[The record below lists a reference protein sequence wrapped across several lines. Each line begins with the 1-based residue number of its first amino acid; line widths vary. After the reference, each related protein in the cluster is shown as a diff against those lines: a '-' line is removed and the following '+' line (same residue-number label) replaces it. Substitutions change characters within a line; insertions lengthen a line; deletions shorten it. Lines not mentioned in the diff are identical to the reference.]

1 MEIFGTDFETLLAAQ
16 GVIVLLAAFAAGV
29 LTSATPCVYPMI
41 PITISVIGANSET
54 SKLKNFFLAIVYV
67 SGMALIYSILGV
79 ISASTGMFFGYIST
93 NPWIF
98 LAIGNLCILFAIW
111 MMGWI
116 NMPNWSV
123 NIKIQNQKGKY
134 LLVFVSGIASGLI
147 AAPCTAPVL
156 AVILSF
162 VATTG
167 DAVYGGLI
175 LFIFAF
181 GMGTLL
187 IVIGTFSGIAG
198 SIPKPGVWMNRIKV
212 LLSLIILLA
221 GEYFLL
227 RAGENLFL

>member
-16 GVIVLLAAFAAGV
+16 GLIVLLAAFVAGV

-41 PITISVIGANSET
+41 PITVSVIGANSES
-54 SKLKNFFLAIVYV
+54 SKLKNFFLALVYV
-67 SGMALIYSILGV
+67 SGMALVYALLGV
-79 ISASTGMFFGYIST
+79 ISASTGMFFGSIST

-98 LAIGNLCILFAIW
+98 LIIGNLCILFAAW

-116 NMPNWSV
+116 AMPNWSMNI
-123 NIKIQNQKGKY
+123 NIKNQQGKY

-156 AVILSF
+156 AVILSY

-167 DAVYGGLI
+167 DAVYGGLV

-187 IVIGTFSGIAG
+187 IIIGTFSGIAG
-198 SIPKPGVWMNRIKV
+198 SMPKPGVWMDRIKII
-212 LLSLIILLA
+212 LSLIILFA

-227 RAGENLFL
+227 KAGENLFL

>member
-16 GVIVLLAAFAAGV
+16 GIIVLFAAFAAGV

-41 PITISVIGANSET
+41 PITISVIGANNES
-54 SKLKNFFLAIVYV
+54 SKFKNFTLALIYV
-67 SGMALIYSILGV
+67 SGMALIYAILGV
-79 ISASTGMFFGYIST
+79 LAASTGMFFGSIST

-98 LAIGNLCILFAIW
+98 LVIGNLCILFAVW

-116 NMPNWSV
+116 SMPNWSV
-123 NIKIQNQKGKY
+123 NLKIQNQKGKY
-134 LLVFVSGIASGLI
+134 LLVFFSGVASGLI

-156 AVILSF
+156 AVILSY

-167 DAVYGGLI
+167 DALYGGI
-175 LFIFAF
+175 VLFIFAF

-198 SIPKPGVWMNRIKV
+198 SMPKPGVWMNTIKII
-212 LLSLIILLA
+212 LSLIILLA
-221 GEYFLL
+221 GEYFIL